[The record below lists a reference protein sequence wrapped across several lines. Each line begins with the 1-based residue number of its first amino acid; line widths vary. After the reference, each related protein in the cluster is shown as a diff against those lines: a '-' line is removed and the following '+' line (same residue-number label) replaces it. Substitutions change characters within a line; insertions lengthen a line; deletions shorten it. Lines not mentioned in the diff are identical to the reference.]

1 MTSQRYLIKN
11 AQLVNRGKTLQK
23 DILIENNFIQRIED
37 NISADQVLPAE
48 LIDATGLFAIP
59 GMIDDQVH
67 FREPGLT
74 HKADIGT
81 ESMAAVAGGIT
92 SYMEMPNCT
101 PPTTNAQALAD
112 KKALA
117 AEKSHANYAFYLGAT
132 NHNLEDIKALDPNSA
147 AGVKIFMGAST
158 GDMLVDDPV
167 TLENIFA
174 CCPTLIATHCEDTP
188 SILLNERKFKQLY
201 GDKIPMSLHPIIRS
215 EEACYKSSS
224 FAVALAKKHHSRLH
238 VLHITTAKELEL
250 FDNTTPLLQK
260 KITAEACVH
269 HLFFSER
276 DYKTLDTLIKCN
288 PAIKKVSDREALI
301 QAVQNNTIDVIATD
315 HAPHLLSEKHNDY
328 LKAPAGLPLV
338 QHALSALLEFYH
350 NGTLSLE
357 QIVQK
362 IAHAPADIYQVDRR
376 GYLDEGYYADI
387 VLFDPNQT
395 WQVNNSENLFYKCQW
410 TPFHHQY
417 FHTKV
422 VKTFVNGHLKYD
434 NGSIIN
440 NIKGLPLT
448 FLRNA

>member
-1 MTSQRYLIKN
+1 M
-11 AQLVNRGKTLQK
+11 
-23 DILIENNFIQRIED
+23 
-37 NISADQVLPAE
+37 
-48 LIDATGLFAIP
+48 
-59 GMIDDQVH
+59 
-67 FREPGLT
+67 
-74 HKADIGT
+74 
-81 ESMAAVAGGIT
+81 
-92 SYMEMPNCT
+92 
-101 PPTTNAQALAD
+101 
-112 KKALA
+112 
-117 AEKSHANYAFYLGAT
+117 
-132 NHNLEDIKALDPNSA
+132 
-147 AGVKIFMGAST
+147 
-158 GDMLVDDPV
+158 
-167 TLENIFA
+167 
-174 CCPTLIATHCEDTP
+174 
-188 SILLNERKFKQLY
+188 
-201 GDKIPMSLHPIIRS
+201 
-215 EEACYKSSS
+215 
-224 FAVALAKKHHSRLH
+224 
-238 VLHITTAKELEL
+238 
-250 FDNTTPLLQK
+250 
-260 KITAEACVH
+260 
-269 HLFFSER
+269 
-276 DYKTLDTLIKCN
+276 
-288 PAIKKVSDREALI
+288 
-301 QAVQNNTIDVIATD
+301 IATD